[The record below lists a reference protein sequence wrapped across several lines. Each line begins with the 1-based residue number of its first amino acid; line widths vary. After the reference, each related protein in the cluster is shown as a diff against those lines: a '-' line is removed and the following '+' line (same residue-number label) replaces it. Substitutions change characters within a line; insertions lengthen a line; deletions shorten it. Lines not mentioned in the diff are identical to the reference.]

1 MQKIKAS
8 DIPCLTESQ
17 EQQTLFGFCSVELS
31 RYPELE
37 MLAHIPNEGKRT
49 KSTGGRLKK
58 EGLRKGY
65 PDIVLNIS
73 RQEYHGL
80 FLELKRKRG
89 SKITKEQKEWIIK
102 LNRQGN
108 AAAFCYGWE
117 QAWGFIY
124 AYLTCDKSD
133 GSKNTVKDYISKS
146 LKEAAE

>member
-8 DIPCLTESQ
+8 DHTVSDRKSRATNIVRI
-17 EQQTLFGFCSVELS
+17 LFGGVISLS
-31 RYPELE
+31 QNG

-65 PDIVLNIS
+65 PDIVLNVS
-73 RQEYHGL
+73 RQDYHGL

-89 SKITKEQKEWIIK
+89 YKVTKEQKEWIIK

-117 QAWGFIY
+117 QAWEFIY
-124 AYLTCDKSD
+124 AYLTCDKSVN
-133 GSKNTVKDYISKS
+133 SENIVKSYISKS
-146 LKEAAE
+146 LKVAAE

>member
-8 DIPCLTESQ
+8 DLQCPTESQ
-17 EQQTLFGFCSVELS
+17 EQQTLFRFCSVELS

-108 AAAFCYGWE
+108 EAWE
-117 QAWGFIY
+117 FIY